1 MSLVGWFALV
11 VEFFEVPLIRSD
23 LARLGLDRLGLARLD
38 LARLKL
44 SRLDLAKL
52 KLPSVELARLGSDGW
67 HGATEPPN
75 SLLENGLRKPE
86 SRQKYYQ

>member
-11 VEFFEVPLIRSD
+11 VDFFEVPLIRSD
-23 LARLGLDRLGLARLD
+23 LARLGLAR
-38 LARLKL
+38 
-44 SRLDLAKL
+44 L

>member
-11 VEFFEVPLIRSD
+11 VDFFEVPLIRSD
-23 LARLGLDRLGLARLD
+23 LARLGL
-38 LARLKL
+38 ARLKL
-44 SRLDLAKL
+44 
-52 KLPSVELARLGSDGW
+52 PSSELARLGSDGW

-75 SLLENGLRKPE
+75 SLLENGLRKLE